1 MAPRN
6 PLDLTQKEL
15 SQLSAALAKAP
26 KARHIGLLQL
36 ALNAPRPQD
45 GSLTVREQN
54 EAEAHRQVQVQKEK
68 EADAL
73 IKLARGSTKE
83 QANAKAVDETRANA
97 KTKVMTVRGKVSHIV
112 DASCGERRLRIK

>member
-73 IKLARGSTKE
+73 IKSARGSTPR
-83 QANAKAVDETRANA
+83 QRA
-97 KTKVMTVRGKVSHIV
+97 
-112 DASCGERRLRIK
+112 GEREGSRRNKGQRKNESDDGSRKSVTHCRC